1 MKDVERRIK
10 RIEDTLGGPNKPPS
24 VLELVWF
31 GDKSDMPLEK
41 KEGNRIIRHIHI
53 NDITPSKDAIENERQ
68 RQENLKAIQASY
80 DRIQQKPTN

>member
-31 GDKSDMPLEK
+31 GDKSDSHWRRKRE
-41 KEGNRIIRHIHI
+41 
-53 NDITPSKDAIENERQ
+53 IE
-68 RQENLKAIQASY
+68 
-80 DRIQQKPTN
+80 